1 MKTRNIFFPG
11 IVLLL
16 AACARPVAPEGG
28 PKDSQPP
35 RIDTLRS
42 SRNYSTRFNPR
53 KIDLSF
59 DEWVVLKDAAN
70 QVVVSPPLQKRP
82 DVTLKGHTVSVK
94 LDKDEV
100 LHPNTTYTINFGTA
114 VQDLHENNPAK
125 DLRFVFSTGD
135 FIDSLTV
142 SGRVTDAYTGDLAD
156 NVAVM
161 LYENLAD
168 SAVQKELPYYFAY
181 ADKAGQFQIQNVKAG
196 TFRCV
201 AVEMADN
208 YKLKWNPS
216 SERMGFPDTL
226 ITLPDTG
233 KVYLQLKI
241 SKKTPAQRLLQR
253 DAARYGR
260 VKITFAA
267 PLDSVPAIAADT
279 AGIRVLTERTGDSL
293 LVWYDRPV
301 PGNSWGL
308 LVGADTVPVK
318 NLSREDFLKN
328 HRPVWGDVT
337 PPPTSARRPAGQQAP
352 TPTKAVSVNPFRPV
366 VLPFNTPW
374 QQYDTAFWR
383 LSVDTV
389 QIRAFQLRPDSAAPR
404 QLLLTA
410 EWRPGKNYQLM
421 LLPGAVTDFYGVT
434 NTDTLTRSLLVTP
447 DKQLGS
453 LALNLK
459 NLRYDTPYLLQIL
472 DGKTVDQERRFVAE
486 TREMRLA
493 FPNMP
498 AVAYT
503 VRLVEDRNGN
513 GRWDPGDFSRRQ
525 QPEPVFTRK
534 LEALRANWEVEVEMD
549 LEEVAKKKIKG

>member
-1 MKTRNIFFPG
+1 MKTRIVFFPG

-142 SGRVTDAYTGDLAD
+142 SGRVTDAYTCDLAD

-253 DAARYGR
+253 DAAR
-260 VKITFAA
+260 
-267 PLDSVPAIAADT
+267 
-279 AGIRVLTERTGDSL
+279 
-293 LVWYDRPV
+293 
-301 PGNSWGL
+301 
-308 LVGADTVPVK
+308 
-318 NLSREDFLKN
+318 
-328 HRPVWGDVT
+328 
-337 PPPTSARRPAGQQAP
+337 
-352 TPTKAVSVNPFRPV
+352 
-366 VLPFNTPW
+366 
-374 QQYDTAFWR
+374 
-383 LSVDTV
+383 
-389 QIRAFQLRPDSAAPR
+389 
-404 QLLLTA
+404 
-410 EWRPGKNYQLM
+410 
-421 LLPGAVTDFYGVT
+421 
-434 NTDTLTRSLLVTP
+434 
-447 DKQLGS
+447 
-453 LALNLK
+453 
-459 NLRYDTPYLLQIL
+459 
-472 DGKTVDQERRFVAE
+472 
-486 TREMRLA
+486 
-493 FPNMP
+493 
-498 AVAYT
+498 
-503 VRLVEDRNGN
+503 
-513 GRWDPGDFSRRQ
+513 
-525 QPEPVFTRK
+525 
-534 LEALRANWEVEVEMD
+534 
-549 LEEVAKKKIKG
+549 

>member
-1 MKTRNIFFPG
+1 MKTRIFYFLVPA
-11 IVLLL
+11 LLL

-35 RIDTLRS
+35 RVDTLRS
-42 SRNYSTRFNPR
+42 SRNLSTRFNPR
-53 KIDLSF
+53 KIDLTF

-70 QVVVSPPLQKRP
+70 QVLVSPPLQKRP
-82 DVTLKGHTVSVK
+82 DVSLKGHTVSVK
-94 LDKDEV
+94 FDKDEV

-181 ADKAGQFQIQNVKAG
+181 ADKAGQFVIQNVKAG

-208 YKLKWNPS
+208 YKLKWNPA
-216 SERMGFPDTL
+216 SERIGFPDTL
-226 ITLPDTG
+226 ITLTDTG

-260 VKITFAA
+260 VKITFTA
-267 PLDSVPAIAADT
+267 PLDSVPLIVADT
-279 AGIRVLTERTGDSL
+279 AGIRLLTERTGDSL

-301 PGNSWGL
+301 PGNNWGL

-318 NLSREDFLKN
+318 NLSREEFLKN

-337 PPPTSARRPAGQQAP
+337 PPPATPRRPAGKQAAA
-352 TPTKAVSVNPFRPV
+352 PTKAVSVNPFRPV

-374 QQYDTAFWR
+374 QSYDTAFWR
-383 LSVDTV
+383 LSVDTL
-389 QIRAFQLRPDSAAPR
+389 QIRTFRLRPDSASPR
-404 QLLLTA
+404 LLLLTA
-410 EWRPGKNYQLM
+410 DWLPGKNYTLT
-421 LLPGAVTDFYGVT
+421 LLPGAVTDFFGAP

-486 TREMRLA
+486 TREMQLG

-513 GRWDPGDFSRRQ
+513 GRWDPGDFSRRL

-534 LEALRANWEVEVEMD
+534 LEALRANWEVEVELD
-549 LEEVAKKKIKG
+549 LEEVAKKKKG